1 MTGEEG
7 QKNIGSV
14 NNERQLL
21 FLVSSLVC
29 AIRAA
34 VLIEFI
40 SAGVVKVLMI
50 VEVTWGFKCSRAIFK
65 SELIVSD
72 GNKKDKSY

>member
-1 MTGEEG
+1 M
-7 QKNIGSV
+7 
-14 NNERQLL
+14 
-21 FLVSSLVC
+21 
-29 AIRAA
+29 
-34 VLIEFI
+34 LIEFI

-50 VEVTWGFKCSRAIFK
+50 VEVTWGFKCSRTIFK